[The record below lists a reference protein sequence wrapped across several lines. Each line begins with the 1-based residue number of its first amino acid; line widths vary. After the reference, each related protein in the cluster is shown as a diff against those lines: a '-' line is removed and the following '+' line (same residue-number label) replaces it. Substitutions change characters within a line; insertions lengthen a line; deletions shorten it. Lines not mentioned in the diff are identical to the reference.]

1 MTYCFE
7 FADESEIDCY
17 FLEKPNPL
25 RLTGEIIASIKVLMG
40 VNDFLGHR
48 IMKKCLQLA
57 KNIMLAFEL
66 KCLSA
71 TRQTCI

>member
-25 RLTGEIIASIKVLMG
+25 RLTGEIIASINVLMG
-40 VNDFLGHR
+40 VNGFLGHR
-48 IMKKCLQLA
+48 IMK
-57 KNIMLAFEL
+57 EL
-66 KCLSA
+66 LTIS
-71 TRQTCI
+71 

>member
-1 MTYCFE
+1 MYCFE

-40 VNDFLGHR
+40 VNGFFR
-48 IMKKCLQLA
+48 
-57 KNIMLAFEL
+57 
-66 KCLSA
+66 
-71 TRQTCI
+71 T